1 MTFLLETNVVSEWT
15 KPKPN
20 PNLIQWLASVDEDRT
35 FLSVI
40 TIAEIK
46 FGIERLKPGKR
57 RVNLI
62 PVGFTPMPAAT
73 ALFLI
78 VLIGVVIGGYIA

>member
-1 MTFLLETNVVSEWT
+1 VSFAPRSSSFWRQLRC
-15 KPKPN
+15 P
-20 PNLIQWLASVDEDRT
+20 
-35 FLSVI
+35 
-40 TIAEIK
+40 
-46 FGIERLKPGKR
+46 LKPGKR

-78 VLIGVVIGGYIA
+78 VLIGVVIGGYIASSASACATVAVTHEPRC